1 LDLDD
6 PQSIFAFTS
15 RYGPLGG
22 ADAYAAIPLE
32 TDPFFATLYGGHLDL
47 ENERAKKRRALWRE
61 VTRADP
67 SLADREPID
76 KHGLLPGPLE
86 LALMFPR
93 HIETLDEF
101 RFAARC
107 IRDITTA
114 WRNWREGSTP
124 PTSCGSRHRT
134 SMPTPRRT
142 LRHGSSP

>member
-67 SLADREPID
+67 SLADREPVD
-76 KHGLLPGPLE
+76 KT
-86 LALMFPR
+86 ALRPCRPSAKER
-93 HIETLDEF
+93 HQ
-101 RFAARC
+101 
-107 IRDITTA
+107 
-114 WRNWREGSTP
+114 
-124 PTSCGSRHRT
+124 RT
-134 SMPTPRRT
+134 FGRGTMPQS
-142 LRHGSSP
+142 G